1 LRYFDVDG
9 VADRPAKSAMDAKKG
24 LGSNLVVS
32 LLGAHMVNDNW
43 KSQDPSYQL
52 PARDV
57 GFRLLGRRFSAN
69 KQSVSIKIF
78 HPAQILAG
86 SQPVIYSSRSLDLL
100 RPGWTGLRG
109 DARFVKMSMGFSELR
124 PVTNKLG
131 YRESINRWPSEEQ
144 LRHGSQRY
152 YDSVLTEA

>member
-1 LRYFDVDG
+1 VDG

-43 KSQDPSYQL
+43 KSQGPSYQL

-78 HPAQILAG
+78 YPVQILAG
-86 SQPVIYSSRSLDLL
+86 SQSVIYSSRSLDLL
-100 RPGWTGLRG
+100 CTWLDRTSRRCAVCKNVDGLQRASTGNKQ
-109 DARFVKMSMGFSELR
+109 AR
-124 PVTNKLG
+124 
-131 YRESINRWPSEEQ
+131 
-144 LRHGSQRY
+144 
-152 YDSVLTEA
+152 

>member
-24 LGSNLVVS
+24 LRSNLVVS

-43 KSQDPSYQL
+43 KSQGPSYQL
-52 PARDV
+52 PARNV

-78 HPAQILAG
+78 RPAQILPAL
-86 SQPVIYSSRSLDLL
+86 SRSF
-100 RPGWTGLRG
+100 TQ
-109 DARFVKMSMGFSELR
+109 A
-124 PVTNKLG
+124 
-131 YRESINRWPSEEQ
+131 
-144 LRHGSQRY
+144 
-152 YDSVLTEA
+152 AA

>member
-43 KSQDPSYQL
+43 KSQGPSYQL

-100 RPGWTGLRG
+100 RPWLDRTSRRCAVCKNVDGLQQASTGNKQ
-109 DARFVKMSMGFSELR
+109 AR
-124 PVTNKLG
+124 
-131 YRESINRWPSEEQ
+131 
-144 LRHGSQRY
+144 
-152 YDSVLTEA
+152 

>member
-1 LRYFDVDG
+1 
-9 VADRPAKSAMDAKKG
+9 MDAKKG

-43 KSQDPSYQL
+43 KSQGPSYQL

-78 HPAQILAG
+78 HPGQILAG
-86 SQPVIYSSRSLDLL
+86 LSAGDLL
-100 RPGWTGLRG
+100 KPASTLAGPDFGLY
-109 DARFVKMSMGFSELR
+109 KLSMGFSELR

-131 YRESINRWPSEEQ
+131 NRESPF
-144 LRHGSQRY
+144 
-152 YDSVLTEA
+152 

>member
-1 LRYFDVDG
+1 
-9 VADRPAKSAMDAKKG
+9 
-24 LGSNLVVS
+24 
-32 LLGAHMVNDNW
+32 MVNDNW
-43 KSQDPSYQL
+43 KSQGPSYQL

-57 GFRLLGRRFSAN
+57 GFRLLWRRFNADT
-69 KQSVSIKIF
+69 QSVSIKIF

-124 PVTNKLG
+124 PVTNKPVN
-131 YRESINRWPSEEQ
+131 RESINGCRLAF
-144 LRHGSQRY
+144 LRSSDQG
-152 YDSVLTEA
+152 VL